1 LDGPVRYTDAP
12 QRRAE
17 LLRRLEQAGYVSSSR
32 LAAEFG
38 VSEMTI
44 RRDLRQLAAA
54 GRARRVTGGAS
65 LPAPEAGV
73 PFEQRSTVGAWEK
86 RAIAAAAAALLPA
99 TGWVALDAGTTV
111 VALAPYLPAGLTVV
125 THSVPMISAC
135 AARLEVELVGL
146 GGAYQPA
153 TRSFGG
159 PATRAALEGLAVDV
173 AVLSATAV
181 RPSGGY
187 CANVLDAETK
197 QVMIASAARTVLLV
211 DSGKLAASAPL
222 RFAPLEALDTVVTDA
237 GATPEQLAALRER
250 VREVVVV
257 APAAAT
263 GTG

>member
-1 LDGPVRYTDAP
+1 MRYTDAP
-12 QRRAE
+12 HRRTE
-17 LLRRLEQAGYVSSSR
+17 LLRLLEQAGYVSSSR

-44 RRDLRQLAAA
+44 RRDLRQLAAT
-54 GRARRVTGGAS
+54 GQARRVVGGAS
-65 LPAPEAGV
+65 LPETGGGV
-73 PFEQRSTVGAWEK
+73 PFEERTTAGAWEK
-86 RAIAAAAAALLPA
+86 GAVAAAAAALLPA

-111 VALAPYLPAGLTVV
+111 AALAPHLPAGLTVV
-125 THSVPMISAC
+125 THSVPVITAC
-135 AARLEVELVGL
+135 AARPELELVGL
-146 GGAYQPA
+146 GGVYQPA

-187 CANVLDAETK
+187 SANVLDAETK
-197 QVMIASAARTVLLV
+197 QAMVASAARTVLLV
-211 DSGKLAASAPL
+211 DSAKLSATAPL
-222 RFAPLEALDTVVTDA
+222 RFARLEAVDTVVTDA
-237 GATPEQLAALRER
+237 GATPEQLALVRER

-257 APAAAT
+257 APAPAA